1 MYPRGGKGRVSRMA
15 SVTKYTTSR
24 GEKRYRVR
32 YRKPDGTQTDK
43 RGFLRKIDAENWAA
57 EHVTVAKAQG
67 TFIDPQA
74 GRTRVAS
81 LWPAWIAAKRVRV
94 KASYLETLERE
105 WRVRVEPQWGGR
117 EVASIT
123 HAEIQAWVA
132 DLHADGTDADG
143 SIERKGLSATVVLRA
158 EGILSGLLEQAVR
171 DRLIPANPCRDL
183 ELPRKQRREHR
194 YLTCAELLRLADAAG
209 DRRTIVLVLGLCGL
223 RWGELVGLR
232 VGDVD
237 LGRRRLSVRRSATE
251 VGGRIV
257 VDTPKSDK
265 WRQVVFPALLD
276 APLRDACEGRGNDD
290 LLFPGRDGSYMRRTH
305 GPNSDNSWFYWARK
319 RAGIEG
325 SMTVHDLRHTAA
337 SLMVAS
343 GANVKAVQRQLGHAT
358 ASMTLDVYADL
369 FDDDLDAVGESMNAM
384 LLQSVG
390 NMWAKT
396 TGEAA

>member
-1 MYPRGGKGRVSRMA
+1 MA
-15 SVTKYTTSR
+15 SVTKYTTSK
-24 GEKRYRVR
+24 GETRYRVR
-32 YRKPDGTQTDK
+32 YRKPDGSQTDR
-43 RGFLRKIDAENWAA
+43 RGFRRKVDAENWAA
-57 EHVTVAKAQG
+57 EHVTVAKARG

-74 GRTRVAS
+74 GRARVAS

-94 KASYLETLERE
+94 KASYLESLERE

-132 DLHADGTDADG
+132 DLHAGETDADG
-143 SIERKGLSATVVLRA
+143 NVTRKGSSSTVVLRA

-209 DRRTIVLVLGLCGL
+209 DRRTIVLVLGLTGL
-223 RWGELVGLR
+223 RWGEMAGLR

-237 LGRRRLSVRRSATE
+237 LGRRRLSIRRSATE
-251 VGGRIV
+251 VKGKIV
-257 VDTPKSDK
+257 VDTPKSDR
-265 WRQVVFPALLD
+265 WRQVVFPAVLD
-276 APLRDACEGRGNDD
+276 APLREACAGKSAGD
-290 LLFPGRDGSYMRRTH
+290 LVFTGADGGYVRRTH
-305 GPNSDNSWFYWARK
+305 GPNTTSSWFYWARK

-337 SLMVAS
+337 SLMVHA

-369 FDDDLDAVGESMNAM
+369 FDDDLDAVGESMNSM
-384 LLQSVG
+384 LLESVG
-390 NMWAKT
+390 NMWAKEQ
-396 TGEAA
+396 GEAS

>member
-1 MYPRGGKGRVSRMA
+1 MANVVKYLTSKGE
-15 SVTKYTTSR
+15 T
-24 GEKRYRVR
+24 RYRVR

-43 RGFLRKIDAENWAA
+43 RGFKRKIDATNWAA

-67 TFIDPQA
+67 RFVDPQA

-81 LWPAWIAAKRVRV
+81 LWPAWIAAKSVRV

-117 EVASIT
+117 EVASVT

-132 DLHADGTDADG
+132 DLHADETDADG
-143 SIERKGLSATVVLRA
+143 NVTKKGSSATVVLRA

-171 DRLIPANPCRDL
+171 DRLIPENPCRDL

-194 YLTCAELLRLADAAG
+194 YLTCAELSRLADAAG

-237 LGRRRLSVRRSATE
+237 LDRRRLSVRRSATE

-257 VDTPKSDK
+257 VDTPKSDR
-265 WRQVVFPALLD
+265 WRQIVFPAVLD
-276 APLRDACEGRGNDD
+276 GPLRDACEGKEDDD

-305 GPNSDNSWFYWARK
+305 GPNSDNSWFYWARR

-369 FDDDLDAVGESMNAM
+369 FDDDLDAVGESMNA
-384 LLQSVG
+384 LLLESVG
-390 NMWAKT
+390 NMWAKS